1 MPNALERPYIFAM
14 DVRWVGRNMKK
25 YENRSS
31 AGPDGRAVAVRYW
44 FKEVVDARPDIVA
57 GWRRHNGMFRD

>member
-1 MPNALERPYIFAM
+1 MPIALGRPYIFAM

-25 YENRSS
+25 IENRLF

-57 GWRRHNGMFRD
+57 GWRPHNGMFRD

>member
-1 MPNALERPYIFAM
+1 MRLSDPTFLQWTSAGSGA
-14 DVRWVGRNMKK
+14 NMKK

-31 AGPDGRAVAVRYW
+31 AGPDGRAVAVLYW

-57 GWRRHNGMFRD
+57 GWRPHNEMFRD